1 MIYPTAIG
9 WDPRDDQDEKA
20 RQLDAWTTVQRG
32 HAIANGLP
40 LLSVNRIGF
49 EAAPDGGP
57 GSQFWG
63 GSFAA
68 GPQGELLIEAP
79 NDEDKV
85 MVVEIDYNASEEVR
99 RIWPFLRDRRIDAFD
114 GLIKRFLN

>member
-1 MIYPTAIG
+1 M
-9 WDPRDDQDEKA
+9 
-20 RQLDAWTTVQRG
+20 QRG

-114 GLIKRFLN
+114 GLTKRFLN